1 MEGTRLRILHLLQR
15 NTNDTVDSLARSIGL
30 APATIRRHLDI
41 LQRDGLVAFEEVR
54 KKTGRPEYS
63 FYLTEG
69 GQESLPKDYAL
80 LLGSMITEIAGL
92 RVGDIQGKDG
102 EQVLELVF
110 ERLSADVWD
119 QYRDQVKDKDLPAR
133 LAVLTT
139 LLDERDFYPETQ
151 IVDGTLRIKLMN
163 CPFRS
168 VALKNDSVCTFD
180 SHLMSAMLDIDVERQ
195 SCIHD
200 GDAGCVYSGEVV
212 DRDAE
217 MVVAAIER

>member
-1 MEGTRLRILHLLQR
+1 ME
-15 NTNDTVDSLARSIGL
+15 
-30 APATIRRHLDI
+30 
-41 LQRDGLVAFEEVR
+41 FEEVR

-110 ERLSADVWD
+110 ERLSADAWD

>member
-1 MEGTRLRILHLLQR
+1 M
-15 NTNDTVDSLARSIGL
+15 AW
-30 APATIRRHLDI
+30 
-41 LQRDGLVAFEEVR
+41 DGDRAFNP
-54 KKTGRPEYS
+54 GYP
-63 FYLTEG
+63 
-69 GQESLPKDYAL
+69 
-80 LLGSMITEIAGL
+80 
-92 RVGDIQGKDG
+92 
-102 EQVLELVF
+102 
-110 ERLSADVWD
+110 D
-119 QYRDQVKDKDLPAR
+119 QSYNPL
-133 LAVLTT
+133 
-139 LLDERDFYPETQ
+139 
-151 IVDGTLRIKLMN
+151 VDGTLRIKLMN